1 MNTRKCTKFLQN
13 TKRSSLCKNNDV
25 GSKMHDPQ
33 DADYFGQ
40 LLGTRGQQVTSNNRA
55 LILGTKYS
63 YFQS

>member
-1 MNTRKCTKFLQN
+1 
-13 TKRSSLCKNNDV
+13 
-25 GSKMHDPQ
+25 MHDPQ

-40 LLGTRGQQVTSNNRA
+40 LLEWGQQVTSNNRA

>member
-40 LLGTRGQQVTSNNRA
+40 LLEWGQQVTSNNRA

>member
-13 TKRSSLCKNNDV
+13 TKRLSLCKTNNV

-40 LLGTRGQQVTSNNRA
+40 LLEWGQQVTSNNRA

>member
-13 TKRSSLCKNNDV
+13 TKRSSLCKNSNV

-40 LLGTRGQQVTSNNRA
+40 LLEWGQQVTSNNRA